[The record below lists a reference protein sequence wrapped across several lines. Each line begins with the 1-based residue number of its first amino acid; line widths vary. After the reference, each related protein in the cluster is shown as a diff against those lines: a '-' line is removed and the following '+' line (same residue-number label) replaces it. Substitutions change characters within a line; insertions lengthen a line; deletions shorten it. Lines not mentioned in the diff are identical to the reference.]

1 MLENLTEVL
10 HRSKATGEHQ
20 TQVIDSSLVG
30 LPENAPAN
38 KNQSV
43 GSVRGQAESRI
54 AMINCP
60 HVQRRDYA

>member
-1 MLENLTEVL
+1 MLENSTTVL

-20 TQVIDSSLVG
+20 TQVIGSSLVG
-30 LPENAPAN
+30 LPENAITN

-54 AMINCP
+54 ATKNCP
-60 HVQRRDYA
+60 RVQRRDYA